1 MKMKKA
7 AALTLALMMTAGLA
21 GCGSKPAEEAGKQ
34 EPSRAETGEEAGG
47 QTQETAESE
56 GGNIGDN
63 LEISLATVIADNTP
77 IVKGLNQVSETLNA
91 EGFATSVYPAGQ
103 LGTLTDV
110 MDRCIA
116 GENTIMT
123 CDPADLAD
131 LTISDMAIVQAPF
144 LYDGWDDVDKLLDS
158 EWWESICQAS
168 EDAGMK
174 IIACNWSFGERHI
187 LTTEQVSSLSDLAG
201 MKIRVPQNTNFV
213 QTFTAFGAVPTP
225 MALTD
230 VYSALNQ
237 HTIDGLENPL
247 TDIYQNKFQE
257 VAKYCVAD
265 AHIRQI
271 CLIICGMDFW
281 NTMTGEQQDAIVKAA
296 VEAGTYERGLLDEA
310 AAKTRQDLETE
321 GVTFTNID
329 KGEFIAATE
338 KYYEACSKELG
349 WSEGLRD
356 TIMDILDK

>member
-1 MKMKKA
+1 MKMKKVV
-7 AALTLALMMTAGLA
+7 ALVSTIAVVMGLI
-21 GCGSKPAEEAGKQ
+21 GCGSKPAGEAGT
-34 EPSRAETGEEAGG
+34 PSVPAEEVGTS
-47 QTQETAESE
+47 QTSDEGTESL
-56 GGNIGDN
+56 GSD
-63 LEISLATVIADNTP
+63 LEISFATVIADNTP
-77 IVKGLNQVSETLNA
+77 IVMGLNQMSDSLNS
-91 EGFATSVYPAGQ
+91 EGFKTSVYPAGQ

-110 MDRCIA
+110 MDRCLT

-144 LYDGWDDVDKLLDS
+144 LYDSWEDVDKLLSSD
-158 EWWESICQAS
+158 WWQEICQAS

-187 LTTEQVSSLSDLAG
+187 LTTKQVSSLSDLSG
-201 MKIRVPQNTNFV
+201 MKIRVPDNTNFV

-225 MALTD
+225 LALAD

-247 TDIYQNKFQE
+247 SDIYQNKFQE

-281 NTMTGEQQDAIVKAA
+281 NTLTDEQQDVIVQAAI
-296 VEAGTYERGLLDEA
+296 EAGTSERDILDET
-310 AAKTRQDLETE
+310 AKETREKLEAE

-329 KGEFIAATE
+329 RDEFVAATE
-338 KYYEACSKELG
+338 AYYEACSKELG

-356 TIMDILDK
+356 VITGILDK